1 MEIMK
6 EWVKNI
12 FILILALTFI
22 EILLPSSHM
31 EKYIKFIFSL
41 VIMATLLSP
50 LLNLLE

>member
-1 MEIMK
+1 MEVMK

-22 EILLPSSHM
+22 EMLLPTSIM

-41 VIMATLLSP
+41 VIMATILSP
-50 LLNLLE
+50 LLILLE